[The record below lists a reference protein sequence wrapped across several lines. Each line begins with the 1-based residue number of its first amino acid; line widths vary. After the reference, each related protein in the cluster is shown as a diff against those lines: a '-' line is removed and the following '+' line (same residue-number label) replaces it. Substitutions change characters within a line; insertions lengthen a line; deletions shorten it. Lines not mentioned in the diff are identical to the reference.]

1 MKRLTTKDIGG
12 NLVKDNDQYFLYDN
26 TTLSNLVLSKTK
38 LWANKS
44 TNGHKHEGQEEIYF
58 FVKGRGIMQVDTT
71 LFDVKEGDIILIED
85 GVYHRVF
92 NESDTFLEFICV
104 FDGNRNH

>member
-1 MKRLTTKDIGG
+1 
-12 NLVKDNDQYFLYDN
+12 
-26 TTLSNLVLSKTK
+26 
-38 LWANKS
+38 
-44 TNGHKHEGQEEIYF
+44 
-58 FVKGRGIMQVDTT
+58 MQVDTT

-104 FDGNRNH
+104 FDFNRNH